1 MCIYSRTAE
10 DSTMPKLVPSEMCIK
25 LDACRKTRDFRK
37 AQDLI
42 QEERES
48 IAKPFPAEDL
58 TAALCAV
65 DLIRS
70 EYFVRI
76 AKELFE
82 RGARDSRRR
91 KEKDGLRG
99 LWTKAVPG
107 EVPH

>member
-1 MCIYSRTAE
+1 MYV
-10 DSTMPKLVPSEMCIK
+10 KLS
-25 LDACRKTRDFRK
+25 
-37 AQDLI
+37 
-42 QEERES
+42 ERELLLAFQAGIRLNDKFAKTFS
-48 IAKPFPAEDL
+48 KTLIAMQDHVAKKKGKFMSSH
-58 TAALCAV
+58 ALAGLAV
-65 DLIRS
+65 LSLRREDLIRS
-70 EYFVRI
+70 EYFIRI